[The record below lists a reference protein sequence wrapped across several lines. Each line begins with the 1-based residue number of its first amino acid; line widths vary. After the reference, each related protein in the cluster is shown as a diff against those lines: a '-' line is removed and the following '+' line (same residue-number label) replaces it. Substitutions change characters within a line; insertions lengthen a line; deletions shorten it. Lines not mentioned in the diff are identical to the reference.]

1 MKPDPHDPAWA
12 WTAFQ
17 PDAARPW
24 DLRLAAH
31 LYRRAAFGGTWPE
44 LQRALAE
51 GPQATVGRLV
61 HPTPEAAAFNRL
73 YDDYETAAAASAGYG
88 SQAWWL
94 RRMIE
99 SPQPLHEQMTL
110 FWHNHFGISNLHVK
124 DNAALC
130 RHTHI
135 LRQHGMDSFE
145 ALLDAVLGE
154 PAVWTCLGARDNG
167 KRSLSDSSVR
177 IVMDQYTLGPGRCS
191 DADVREGARA
201 LTGWIVTQGEVRFVP
216 AEYDA
221 APKKILGQEGDF
233 DRTALVRL
241 LAKHP
246 ATGHWLARKLVRWF
260 ISDTAT
266 PSDSLLAPLATQL
279 TGEGNIAQGVER
291 LLRSNWFFSTEA
303 YRQKVRSPV
312 ELALGII
319 RPLEGR
325 TGTVQLAADLARL
338 GQDLYEPPT
347 VQGWAGGLS
356 WINALT
362 VMGRA
367 KLAEA
372 LLAESGAYEGKLDPA
387 AVVSRHGPQE
397 KDGGKQ
403 LLMDLWLQGDL
414 GPESLDALAAE
425 SSAPGSRAAG
435 SADAR
440 HVAARLASLPEF
452 QLA

>member
-1 MKPDPHDPAWA
+1 
-12 WTAFQ
+12 
-17 PDAARPW
+17 
-24 DLRLAAH
+24 
-31 LYRRAAFGGTWPE
+31 
-44 LQRALAE
+44 
-51 GPQATVGRLV
+51 
-61 HPTPEAAAFNRL
+61 
-73 YDDYETAAAASAGYG
+73 
-88 SQAWWL
+88 
-94 RRMIE
+94 
-99 SPQPLHEQMTL
+99 
-110 FWHNHFGISNLHVK
+110 
-124 DNAALC
+124 
-130 RHTHI
+130 
-135 LRQHGMDSFE
+135 
-145 ALLDAVLGE
+145 
-154 PAVWTCLGARDNG
+154 
-167 KRSLSDSSVR
+167 
-177 IVMDQYTLGPGRCS
+177 MDQYTLGPGRCS

-325 TGTVQLAADLARL
+325 TGTVRLAADLAGL
-338 GQDLYEPPT
+338 GQEMYEPPT
-347 VQGWAGGLS
+347 IQGWAGGLA
-356 WINALT
+356 WINPLT
-362 VMGRA
+362 TLGRA

-387 AVVSRHGPQE
+387 AVAKRHGRATN
-397 KDGGKQ
+397 DGGRQ
-403 LLMDLWLQGDL
+403 FLVELYLQGDL
-414 GPESLDALAAE
+414 EAEALGALSEGP
-425 SSAPGSRAAG
+425 SATGAVDTRAA
-435 SADAR
+435 DPR
-440 HVAARLASLPEF
+440 QIAARLASLPEF